1 MVPPT
6 LVTDANDRGA
16 PAPASGAGKI
26 TPLVT
31 LFLGVIA
38 ALWI

>member
-1 MVPPT
+1 MVAPT
-6 LVTDANDRGA
+6 PVTDTTSGGA
-16 PAPASGAGKI
+16 PAPASGASKM

-31 LFLGVIA
+31 LFLGAIA